1 MLGLSPGSQRRASAL
16 DRGSLASVVLQR
28 EQLLV
33 GEFLRLRELA
43 SDGHP
48 MLSSPSGGKRGSG
61 LIFRKAGGPG

>member
-1 MLGLSPGSQRRASAL
+1 
-16 DRGSLASVVLQR
+16 VVLQR